1 MSKHILNAARA
12 VADLSAG
19 SILATVEI
27 AAPPE
32 RVFQAMTTGEE
43 IVRWWGSEGAYRTT
57 QWKVDLR
64 PGGTWRADGKGA
76 DGKTFSVGGRI
87 LEVDPPR
94 KLVQTWKSDWD
105 PGPETT
111 VSFRFDPIDGGTR
124 LTLRHEGFVEPGSC
138 QSHADGWQQI
148 LEWLVAHLRGR
159 ADGAKKHY
167 LCRLIPPRPSFAFD
181 MTPAEAEAMKKHVA
195 YWTRLAGEG
204 TAIAFGPV
212 GDPKGP
218 WGMGLLAV
226 KDEAELRE
234 LQGGDPAIAASIG
247 LKYEVHP
254 MLSLVVG

>member
-1 MSKHILNAARA
+1 MSKRTLNAARA

-43 IVRWWGSEGAYRTT
+43 IVRWWGSDGAYRTT
-57 QWKVDLR
+57 AWKVDLR
-64 PGGTWRADGKGA
+64 AGGTWRADGKGA
-76 DGKTFSVGGRI
+76 DGQTFSVGGRI

-111 VSFRFDPIDGGTR
+111 VSFRFEAIDGGTR
-124 LTLRHEGFVEPGSC
+124 LTLRHEGFVEPASC
-138 QSHADGWQQI
+138 ESHAEGWQQI
-148 LEWLVAHLRGR
+148 LGWLVAHLRG
-159 ADGAKKHY
+159 GTHPPKKHY

-181 MTPAEAEAMKKHVA
+181 MTPAEAEAMKKHAA
-195 YWTRLAGEG
+195 YWRRLAGEG

-226 KDEAELRE
+226 NDESELRE
-234 LQGGDPAIAASIG
+234 LQDGDPAIAARIG
-247 LKYEVHP
+247 LKYEAYP
-254 MLSLVVG
+254 MLSLVVA

>member
-1 MSKHILNAARA
+1 MSKRTLNAARA

-57 QWKVDLR
+57 AWKVDLR
-64 PGGTWRADGKGA
+64 TGGTWRADGKGA
-76 DGKTFSVGGRI
+76 DGQTFSVGGRI

-111 VSFRFDPIDGGTR
+111 VSFRFEAIDGGTR
-124 LTLRHEGFVEPGSC
+124 LTLRHEGFVEAASC
-138 QSHADGWQQI
+138 ESHAEGWQQI
-148 LEWLVAHLRGR
+148 LGWLVGHLRG
-159 ADGAKKHY
+159 GTHQPKKHY

-181 MTPAEAEAMKKHVA
+181 MTPAEAEAMKKHAA
-195 YWTRLAGEG
+195 YWRRLAGEG

-226 KDEAELRE
+226 NDESELRE
-234 LQGGDPAIAASIG
+234 LQDGDPAIAARIG
-247 LKYEVHP
+247 LKYEAYP
-254 MLSLVVG
+254 MLSLVVA

>member
-1 MSKHILNAARA
+1 MSKRTLNAARA

-43 IVRWWGSEGAYRTT
+43 IVRWWGSDGAYRTT
-57 QWKVDLR
+57 AWKVDLR
-64 PGGTWRADGKGA
+64 TGGTWRADGKGA

-111 VSFRFDPIDGGTR
+111 VSFRFEAIDGGTR
-124 LTLRHEGFVEPGSC
+124 LTLRHEGFVQPESC
-138 QSHADGWQQI
+138 ESHAEGWQQI
-148 LEWLVAHLRGR
+148 LGWLVAHLRGG
-159 ADGAKKHY
+159 ADPAKKHY

-181 MTPAEAEAMKKHVA
+181 MTPAEAEAMKKHAA
-195 YWTRLAGEG
+195 YWRRLAGEG

-226 KDEAELRE
+226 NDESELRE
-234 LQGGDPAIAASIG
+234 LQDGDPAIAARIG
-247 LKYEVHP
+247 LKYEAYP
-254 MLSLVVG
+254 MLSLVVA